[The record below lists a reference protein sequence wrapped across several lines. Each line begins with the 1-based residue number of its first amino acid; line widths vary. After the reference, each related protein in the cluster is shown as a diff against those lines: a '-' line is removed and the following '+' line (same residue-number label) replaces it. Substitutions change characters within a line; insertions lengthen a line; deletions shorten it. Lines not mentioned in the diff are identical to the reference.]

1 LSLLSQLASLPVSV
15 MLEGDETQKGE
26 SPMNFYNNTH
36 PYFCGIDLHAR
47 TLYVCIID
55 QLGEVC
61 VHKEIPAEP
70 SKLKGLLDP
79 YTGNIVVGVECMHC
93 WYWVSDFC
101 ADLSIDFILGH
112 ALYMKA
118 IHGGKAKNDRID
130 SFKIANLI
138 RGGNFP
144 LAYVYPKEMR
154 ATRDL
159 LRRRM
164 KIVRHGADLK
174 GHVSNT
180 TSQYNLPPNKVNLK
194 NTCAR
199 EQLKSTFPDPVVQR
213 NIDFDMTILDAYAK
227 ELSKVEWFIEQQAK
241 QHNPVHFRLLKSIP
255 GIGRILT
262 LTIIYEIGDVNRF
275 ESVQKFSSYAR
286 LVKCKAESAGKT
298 YGTQGNKIGNAHL
311 KWAFSEAA
319 VLHLRGNDKAKNY
332 LATLQK
338 RMSKGKA
345 LSALAHKM
353 GRCVYFMLKNETPFD
368 KNKFLKG

>member
-1 LSLLSQLASLPVSV
+1 
-15 MLEGDETQKGE
+15 
-26 SPMNFYNNTH
+26 MNFYNNTH
-36 PYFCGIDLHAR
+36 PYSCGIDLHAR

-55 QLGEVC
+55 REGEIC
-61 VHKEIPAEP
+61 LHKEIPADP
-70 SKLKGLLDP
+70 ARLKQLINP
-79 YTGNIVVGVECMHC
+79 YIGNIVIGVECMHC

-101 ADLSIDFILGH
+101 EELSIEFILGH

-144 LAYVYPKEMR
+144 LAYIYPKEMR

-180 TSQYNLPPNKVNLK
+180 TSQYNLPPNNVNLK
-194 NTCAR
+194 NTYAR

-241 QHNPVHFRLLKSIP
+241 QHNPNHFRLLKSIP
-255 GIGRILT
+255 GIGRILV
-262 LTIIYEIGDVNRF
+262 LTIIYEIGDANRF
-275 ESVQKFSSYAR
+275 ESVQKFASYAR

-332 LATLQK
+332 LLTLQK
-338 RMSKGKA
+338 RMSKAKA

-353 GRCVYFMLKNETPFD
+353 GRCVYFMLKNETVFD
-368 KNKFLKG
+368 ENKFLKS